1 FRKKDKEKAK
11 KGLNR
16 ILEKGIFTSETK
28 IITKDQKISTLEF
41 TGKKFKSTTGE
52 IKILI
57 ISKKLDKKRFL
68 SRLSNSTKRLQE
80 FNESLSEIRFWKLI
94 APEAYND
101 ALEKSHEIFQ
111 FILDNVPLQVCWKDM
126 NLVYLGCNKKF
137 AEYLGF
143 EDSLRIIGRTDQE
156 LSWNA
161 KNRIQFHDKERK
173 VIELDQAQYHDI
185 QEFEDLVGNKIWF
198 DINRIP
204 LHDHYG
210 KVNAILITYD
220 NITERI
226 KAEKEK
232 KLAEQKLKESEVKY
246 RHLFNRSP
254 NAIWLVNMD
263 GILID
268 CNETTSKFLSVF
280 QKEDLIGK
288 NIKNVLTLFLKHGD
302 PRFKK
307 LNPIFEGR
315 FQKLIQGEKLESIEF
330 QIARGD
336 GKEFWIILESS
347 RVFVE
352 GKNLIQVIFRDITQQ
367 KTAELKL
374 KESERQLRI
383 LNRELEK
390 KVQERTEKLRQSEKK
405 LREQNIELMKL
416 DKLKNEFITTTSH
429 ELKTPLVSIAGFTD
443 YILLKYKDLNPEIKE
458 DLEIVRK
465 NVNRLQLLIEQLSD
479 ALKIESKKLKQEIK
493 LKKENLR
500 DIINNCV
507 TELKFLMENKNIAL
521 DVNVG
526 EDIILNV
533 DKNRMTQVFT
543 NLLSNAI
550 KFTSN
555 NGFVDM
561 TSEEQEDSYLFKIK
575 DSGIGLNAEDI
586 PKLFGKFV
594 KLNFDEENYS
604 NGTGLGL
611 YITKGI
617 IEAHGGKIWAYSEG
631 KDKGAE
637 FCFTLP
643 KNR

>member
-1 FRKKDKEKAK
+1 
-11 KGLNR
+11 
-16 ILEKGIFTSETK
+16 
-28 IITKDQKISTLEF
+28 
-41 TGKKFKSTTGE
+41 
-52 IKILI
+52 
-57 ISKKLDKKRFL
+57 
-68 SRLSNSTKRLQE
+68 
-80 FNESLSEIRFWKLI
+80 
-94 APEAYND
+94 YND